1 MIAVSPLREG
11 TLASARTCPRSVR
24 GHVFYPGSLPSGY
37 GSNKINW
44 FRGIGCDS
52 SVQERMHLHGCLGL
66 AEHRPGKGG
75 KAQGDGGGVQRIG
88 RLLEIQ
94 NARIARMQLARLSDQ
109 NLGKVRV
116 NVPVAQFVGIG
127 QGAVLHRASGY
138 LEEPRSCGAPKLRIL
153 VSDAPKRSGR
163 TSPKRSGDGAR
174 RSERSIRLRGLP
186 VR

>member
-1 MIAVSPLREG
+1 
-11 TLASARTCPRSVR
+11 
-24 GHVFYPGSLPSGY
+24 
-37 GSNKINW
+37 
-44 FRGIGCDS
+44 
-52 SVQERMHLHGCLGL
+52 
-66 AEHRPGKGG
+66 
-75 KAQGDGGGVQRIG
+75 
-88 RLLEIQ
+88 
-94 NARIARMQLARLSDQ
+94 LSDQ

-127 QGAVLHRASGY
+127 QGAVLHRAAGY